1 MTEGPPAAGA
11 SRAANSARVPA
22 KFLLRHNARWGRG
35 GDARSTPAGALG
47 PRTRGAAPAA
57 AAQAAAAAGDSR
69 RKLPAP
75 LERVPPARSSAG
87 RAEGPGGGAAVVY
100 LRPRGRVT
108 WARWNVR
115 LVAAPH
121 STARAR
127 PAPPARAP
135 PRSADVTGVARGAG
149 GGRAGGTREGER
161 CGAGGLRG
169 QGVPGSC
176 GRGGGSLPALAA
188 PQPRVSVLR
197 HCALLLRMVAGWAL
211 CGEATPL

>member
-47 PRTRGAAPAA
+47 PQTRGAAPAA
-57 AAQAAAAAGDSR
+57 AAPTAAAAGDSR
-69 RKLPAP
+69 RKPPAP

-100 LRPRGRVT
+100 LRQRGRVT

-127 PAPPARAP
+127 PAPPAHAP
-135 PRSADVTGVARGAG
+135 PPRPVRRTSRAWPAALGAKRARWWGP
-149 GGRAGGTREGER
+149 GGRS
-161 CGAGGLRG
+161 LRR
-169 QGVPGSC
+169 GSQ
-176 GRGGGSLPALAA
+176 RG
-188 PQPRVSVLR
+188 
-197 HCALLLRMVAGWAL
+197 
-211 CGEATPL
+211 